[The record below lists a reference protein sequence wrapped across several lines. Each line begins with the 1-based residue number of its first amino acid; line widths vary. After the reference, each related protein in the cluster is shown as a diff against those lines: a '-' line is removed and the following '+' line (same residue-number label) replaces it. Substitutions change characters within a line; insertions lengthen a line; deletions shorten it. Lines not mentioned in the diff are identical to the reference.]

1 MGIAGHSSK
10 VSGAGWGTALPK
22 EMTMVMSNKLTR
34 RELFGSFGGA
44 VALASLH
51 YRATAAQS
59 TPVRRTPD
67 IGGALIILTTPYTES
82 GEVDYDDLAHEV
94 RFLNQC
100 GTKSFVWGQ
109 LEFNLTKEQR
119 FKCMEV
125 VAKANQGQKAKFGLG
140 AQGKDTAEM
149 LDIARYAET
158 LNPDMIISRPANSGS
173 TQDDVRAYY
182 TALAKATKRP
192 VIIQTGGGSVL
203 PSVEVLVDLAR
214 QYPNFGYIKEEST
227 GNGQTVV
234 ERQIAECQ
242 NRPPL
247 RSVMSANFA
256 LGLLYEMRIGVDGVV
271 TGSAMFADVLTKMW
285 DLHLQNKTDQV
296 LDAYSKYMLVRR
308 VPQIGDVDLYY
319 FRKRG
324 IFKPTTK
331 LRPAGGGGRG
341 NGSAGGNQEEQP
353 PFTALQ
359 TAELD
364 ARFAALKPYLSGP
377 VAEPGSTK

>member
-1 MGIAGHSSK
+1 
-10 VSGAGWGTALPK
+10 
-22 EMTMVMSNKLTR
+22 
-34 RELFGSFGGA
+34 
-44 VALASLH
+44 
-51 YRATAAQS
+51 
-59 TPVRRTPD
+59 
-67 IGGALIILTTPYTES
+67 
-82 GEVDYDDLAHEV
+82 
-94 RFLNQC
+94 
-100 GTKSFVWGQ
+100 
-109 LEFNLTKEQR
+109 
-119 FKCMEV
+119 
-125 VAKANQGQKAKFGLG
+125 
-140 AQGKDTAEM
+140 
-149 LDIARYAET
+149 
-158 LNPDMIISRPANSGS
+158 
-173 TQDDVRAYY
+173 
-182 TALAKATKRP
+182 
-192 VIIQTGGGSVL
+192 
-203 PSVEVLVDLAR
+203 
-214 QYPNFGYIKEEST
+214 
-227 GNGQTVV
+227 
-234 ERQIAECQ
+234 
-242 NRPPL
+242 
-247 RSVMSANFA
+247 MSANFA

-341 NGSAGGNQEEQP
+341 NGRGGGNQEEQP